1 MIKKPYLIAEIGI
14 NHNGSLDITK
24 KLIDAAKESCFDAVK
39 FQKRTIDI
47 VYDKKTLDTPRESP
61 WGTTTRE
68 QKLGLEFEKEEYDEI
83 DNYCKKLGIDW
94 FASAWDSQSLQ
105 FLDNYDLKYH
115 KIASAMIVDKDLLE
129 SVAQRKKHTFISTGM
144 SNKKEIDDAIKIFRE
159 NSCPFELMHCV
170 STYPMKPED
179 ANLTTINQLKK
190 EYNCDVGYSGHENGV
205 LVSLIALM
213 QGITSLE
220 RHITLDRA
228 MYGSDQSASLEISGM
243 KDLTASIDKALLSL
257 GKPSLGKIID
267 DELPIAKKLRAH
279 IKN

>member
-1 MIKKPYLIAEIGI
+1 
-14 NHNGSLDITK
+14 
-24 KLIDAAKESCFDAVK
+24 
-39 FQKRTIDI
+39 
-47 VYDKKTLDTPRESP
+47 
-61 WGTTTRE
+61 
-68 QKLGLEFEKEEYDEI
+68 
-83 DNYCKKLGIDW
+83 
-94 FASAWDSQSLQ
+94 
-105 FLDNYDLKYH
+105 
-115 KIASAMIVDKDLLE
+115 
-129 SVAQRKKHTFISTGM
+129 M

-243 KDLTASIDKALLSL
+243 KNLTESIDKILLSL